1 MITLEKA
8 KKIIEKAEKK
18 AKELNV
24 KVCIA
29 VVDNQGLLV
38 ALNKMDGAFSVS
50 NDFSIAKAYTSGT
63 LGLPTEDI
71 SKYSAPGKPY
81 YGIESLSDGKFT
93 TISGGFPIIENNKL
107 IGGIGVG
114 GSYDVKEDSECA
126 KAGANLFK

>member
-8 KKIIEKAEKK
+8 KKIIELAEKQ
-18 AKELNV
+18 AKDLNL

-29 VVDNQGLLV
+29 VVDTQGILV
-38 ALNKMDGAFSVS
+38 ALHKMDGAFSVS

-93 TISGGFPIIENNKL
+93 TITGGIPLIENKKL

-114 GSYDVKEDSECA
+114 GSYDVKEDAKCA
-126 KAGANLFK
+126 KAGAKFLK